1 MWLHPL
7 AQNHLQMMITFN
19 IGHLAL
25 LWVSAFGLSSVS
37 IVETYCLKCEKK
49 IQPTLKLID
58 YQIQLYP
65 SGSNYVRQLTFIN
78 AFLQGKKLPTGS
90 QNLPLTENIHKE
102 LANPTELSA
111 NVLTSI
117 RNEIHNFLKNNFEN
131 KKMTTITAVV
141 RQYAQLIQAP
151 VLPDQRCNYSN
162 YIRLVHCGT
171 CKTRN
176 VACLSGKYRRTKR
189 GIRFKVG
196 KIKLDML
203 SQSSKIPMP
212 RSVLYSIPVAVAIV
226 GFLCFITFYC
236 DVPHR

>member
-102 LANPTELSA
+102 LANPTEL
-111 NVLTSI
+111 
-117 RNEIHNFLKNNFEN
+117 
-131 KKMTTITAVV
+131 
-141 RQYAQLIQAP
+141 Y
-151 VLPDQRCNYSN
+151 QRCNYSN

>member
-162 YIRLVHCGT
+162 Y
-171 CKTRN
+171 
-176 VACLSGKYRRTKR
+176 KYRRTKR

>member
-151 VLPDQRCNYSN
+151 VLPE
-162 YIRLVHCGT
+162 
-171 CKTRN
+171 
-176 VACLSGKYRRTKR
+176 YRRTKR